1 MLLKW
6 INFILLWEPF
16 PLTGLGNNIDNYIS
30 IEEYLYRK
38 DKITVEYLKIR
49 GKNLTKIDTNTY
61 TVWQKW
67 KFYKAHEDTHRW
79 ENISMQPLWQGI
91 IRK

>member
-1 MLLKW
+1 MM
-6 INFILLWEPF
+6 IAE
-16 PLTGLGNNIDNYIS
+16 
-30 IEEYLYRK
+30 EEYLYCK

-67 KFYKAHEDTHRW
+67 EFYKAHEDTHR
-79 ENISMQPLWQGI
+79 
-91 IRK
+91 